1 MYLFKSNKMNAQNV
15 DNVAEIEVI
24 YKPTISSHPIIKS
37 SLDSYQVLRGFFP
50 DNTIALKE
58 YFVVL
63 YLNRA
68 NKVIGGHRISEG
80 GMTGTVVDP
89 RIVLGT
95 ALKVAATGIILSHN
109 HPSGNLKPSKA
120 DELLT
125 NKIKQ
130 GAFFMDIQV
139 LDHLIFSP
147 ENGMYYSFSDEGII

>member
-1 MYLFKSNKMNAQNV
+1 MNAYNV
-15 DNVAEIEVI
+15 ENVSEIEVI
-24 YKPTISSHPIIKS
+24 YRPAITSNPIIKS
-37 SLDSYQVLRGFFP
+37 SLDSYKVLWGFFP
-50 DNTIALKE
+50 ENTIALKE

-89 RIVLGT
+89 RILLGT
-95 ALKVAATGIILSHN
+95 ALKVAATGIVLSHN

-130 GAFFMDIQV
+130 AALFMDIQV
-139 LDHLIFSP
+139 LDHLILSP
-147 ENGMYYSFSDEGII
+147 ENGMYYSFSDEGLI